1 MRELAR
7 TVGENKMPLKLYE
20 RPGSPNW
27 YLRGTLRGN
36 RVHESCQTSDRRA
49 AEEIKAKR
57 EWEILQRSVYGV
69 QASGTFLGAVAIYL
83 ENNGD
88 ARFLQPLI
96 DHFGSTPI
104 PKVDQ
109 AAVDAAAKAIY
120 PGLAPSTLNRQIYT
134 PVAAVIN
141 KAAEKKYCAA
151 ITLHRPKMPK
161 GRIRWISHAE
171 AFNLIQACAEH
182 LKALVAFLF
191 YTGARVGEALW
202 LDWREIDLQRAHVTF
217 LDTKNTRDRGV
228 PLHPDLVAIL
238 ANLPHREGCV
248 FRKQGRKVRRF
259 LPDRS
264 NSGEP
269 IEVIEYELGEPYS
282 PLDPDDPRDVSA
294 GSRIKKGFKAA
305 CERAKIA
312 DFHPHDCRHT
322 WATWHY
328 QENRD
333 LNILMELGGWSSL
346 QMVLRYAHVNVE
358 HRAPSIHRMPSIGL
372 TPTTVVKPVFSPTA
386 QASKRSL
393 GTGRRRARE

>member
-1 MRELAR
+1 
-7 TVGENKMPLKLYE
+7 MPLKLYQ
-20 RPGSPNW
+20 RPGSPNY
-27 YLRGTLRGN
+27 YLRGTLRGVS
-36 RVHESCQTSDRRA
+36 VHESCGTDEKGV

-104 PKVDQ
+104 VKVDQ
-109 AAVDAAAKAIY
+109 AAVDAAAKKIY
-120 PGLAPSTLNRQIYT
+120 PGLAPATLNRQIYT

-141 KAAEKKYCAA
+141 KAAEKKYCAP

-161 GRIRWISHAE
+161 GRVRWITHAE
-171 AFNLIQACAEH
+171 AFNLIEACAPH
-182 LKALVAFLF
+182 LRPLVAFLF

-202 LDWREIDLQRAHVTF
+202 LDWREIDLQRGQVVF
-217 LDTKNTRDRGV
+217 LDTKNGKDRGV

-248 FRKQGRKVRRF
+248 FRKQGRIKRPVGFMPRQ
-259 LPDRS
+259 S
-264 NSGEP
+264 NSGEIIVP
-269 IEVIEYELGEPYS
+269 EYELGEPYS

-305 CERAKIA
+305 CDRAKIT

-333 LNILMELGGWSSL
+333 LNMLMELGGWSSL

-358 HRAPSIHRMPSIGL
+358 HRAPSIHKMPSIGPVIGPS
-372 TPTTVVKPVFSPTA
+372 TASPAAHVVEPMRKAEMS
-386 QASKRSL
+386 
-393 GTGRRRARE
+393 